1 MKKTNEFRCGYVA
14 IVGRPNVGKST
25 LLNHL
30 VGQKISITASKPQT
44 TRHRILGIK
53 TTETYQAI
61 YIDTPGIHKKT
72 PRELNRYMNR
82 TANHSLWDVD
92 LIVFMVAGLTWRS
105 DDEWAWQKIQKAE
118 VPVLLVVN
126 KVDKIADKSSLLPYL
141 ETLAQKG
148 NFAAIIP
155 MSAKNETDVKM
166 LEATISQYLPAQA
179 AIFAADQI
187 TDRSERFLVAEIIRE
202 QLTRL
207 LGQELPYALTVEIEQ
222 YKEEDKLLRIAAVIY
237 VDKASQKAIVIGEK
251 GAVLKKVGQRARL
264 EIQKWVN
271 DQKVFLQLW
280 VKVKQ
285 GWADDERSLRSLG
298 YGD

>member
-1 MKKTNEFRCGYVA
+1 MKKTAKFRCGYVA

-30 VGQKISITASKPQT
+30 VGQKISIITSKPQT

-53 TTETYQAI
+53 TTKEYQAI

-72 PRELNRYMNR
+72 PSELNRYMNR
-82 TANHSLWDVD
+82 TANHALWDVD
-92 LIVFMVAGLTWRS
+92 VIIFMVAGLTWRS
-105 DDEWAWQKIQKAE
+105 EDEWAWQKIKKAQ

-126 KVDKIADKSSLLPYL
+126 KVDKIPDKSALLPYL
-141 ETLAQKG
+141 QLLAEKG
-148 NFAAIIP
+148 DFAAIVP
-155 MSAKNETDVKM
+155 LSAKKENEVDR
-166 LEATISQYLPAQA
+166 LETTVLQYLPVQDAV
-179 AIFAADQI
+179 FDADQV

-222 YKEEDKLLRIAAVIY
+222 YKQEGKLLRIAAIIY
-237 VDKASQKAIVIGEK
+237 VDKASQKAIVIGQK
-251 GAVLKKVGQRARL
+251 GALLKKVGEKTRL
-264 EIQKWVN
+264 EIQKWVT
-271 DQKVFLQLW
+271 QRQVFLQLW